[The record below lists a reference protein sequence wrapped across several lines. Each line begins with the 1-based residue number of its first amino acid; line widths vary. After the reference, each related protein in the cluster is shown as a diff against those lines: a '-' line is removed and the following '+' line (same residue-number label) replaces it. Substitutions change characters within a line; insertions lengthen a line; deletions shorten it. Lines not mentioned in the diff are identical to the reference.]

1 MEKKSAN
8 DILRQ
13 IIREEVTKIIR
24 QELPKILSENKV
36 ITEQVRKKPE
46 IPLTLNSSPVPK
58 FEDVK
63 FNKSNPMAAFLNDT
77 AKSMLAEGQDTLS
90 FDSSNVGPGHHPAM
104 IMQPK
109 EDKVGSVNDMFATAR
124 PSSNVDM
131 VQINVVPDY
140 SAMMEKMGI

>member
-36 ITEQVRKKPE
+36 ITEQIKKKQE
-46 IPLTLNSSPVPK
+46 IPLTLNSAPTPK
-58 FEDVK
+58 FEDIK
-63 FNKSNPMAAFLNDT
+63 FSKSNPMAAFLNDT
-77 AKSMLAEGQDTLS
+77 AKNMLAEDIS
-90 FDSSNVGPGHHPAM
+90 FNSSDVGPGMHPAM
-104 IMQPK
+104 LMQPK
-109 EDKVGSVNDMFATAR
+109 EDKVGSLNDMFATAR

-131 VQINVVPDY
+131 VQINSVPDF

>member
-8 DILRQ
+8 EILRQ

-36 ITEQVRKKPE
+36 ITEQTKKKQDV
-46 IPLTLNSSPVPK
+46 PLTLNSTPTPK
-58 FEDVK
+58 FEDIK

-77 AKSMLAEGQDTLS
+77 AQHMLAEGDMNFSTA
-90 FDSSNVGPGHHPAM
+90 DVGPGMHPAM
-104 IMQPK
+104 VMQPK
-109 EDKVGSVNDMFATAR
+109 EASVGSINDMFATAR

-131 VQINVVPDY
+131 VQINAVPDF
-140 SAMMEKMGI
+140 SAMMEKMGIE